1 MKGIDRGVFLRWIPI
16 SYFGSL
22 ACSDIYHGHIW
33 VLCPRVEFS
42 RLTFEMDN
50 ISERFCLKMNEPVIE

>member
-33 VLCPRVEFS
+33 GSLPAS
-42 RLTFEMDN
+42 RIFEINLRDG
-50 ISERFCLKMNEPVIE
+50 